1 MIFKKIVQ
9 TTSIVTMG
17 TLLLSACGSSSD
29 DKDKNSDKEDQT
41 TTLTGVFIDSE
52 VANIAYKTATID
64 GFTTSKGEFQYLDGE
79 SVVFSVGD
87 IELPSVKAQSVITP
101 LDITKASDIDDTQT
115 ANIAR
120 FLQSLDS
127 DLDTDGIQIDAKAH
141 EKAKELIIENVD
153 FNDTSGFE
161 SAVSQLIAD
170 SGSSIKE
177 LVSKSAAIKHVQ
189 DTLDSFSK
197 AKNRFFE
204 SELVGKTY
212 YNTYFD
218 EDQGNKWVLQK
229 IEFNENNQGTFTT
242 GDSVTASTYSVIN
255 GLLKFAY
262 NGRVDFAKI
271 QTFNSSLD
279 AYEICWLERIDE
291 NIVCSGNSIDYLF
304 SDEQKAKSY
313 INNKNQ
319 GTTNNTEFTAEM
331 VLGKTFYNVYS
342 DSDAGG
348 KWVVETIVITDG
360 NSYTIS
366 QGNLSRTDTYAI
378 VDGTIRLDEEGDD
391 ASFIKIQSFDDT
403 LDAYKTC
410 WLGSATEN
418 ADCTNEGIEYL
429 FSDEQKAQSYSDKL
443 NGASGSDVTNTFTTE
458 NVVDQTYY
466 MVYNEKDDGGSDEWK
481 TETISFDADSNYTYD
496 EKIEDKEIES
506 GNYKIENGY
515 IVLDV
520 GEGVSEFI
528 SIKSYD
534 KDLSAYSVCW
544 NKDKL
549 DKCEGSL
556 ILFFLDSTK
565 ADEYIKSQKEPLT
578 TLNINLV
585 GKTASSVITKTGCDT
600 TNSWDYSFTDTQITQ
615 TGNDIWDDECKTGK
629 DRTININASSIQEG
643 DDYAFSCK
651 NYPVCTEDDFNKVL
665 TYKDGGRSIVSTIT
679 LSQVDGIVI
688 TYNSVTTENNIATVT
703 NEVITIQ

>member
-1 MIFKKIVQ
+1 MVFKKIVQ

-127 DLDTDGIQIDAKAH
+127 DLDTDGIQIDDKAH

-342 DSDAGG
+342 DRDSGD

-410 WLGSATEN
+410 WLGSATESAN
-418 ADCTNEGIEYL
+418 CSDDGIEYL
-429 FSDEQKAQSYSDKL
+429 FTDEQKAINL
-443 NGASGSDVTNTFTTE
+443 
-458 NVVDQTYY
+458 
-466 MVYNEKDDGGSDEWK
+466 
-481 TETISFDADSNYTYD
+481 ADS
-496 EKIEDKEIES
+496 K
-506 GNYKIENGY
+506 NGF
-515 IVLDV
+515 
-520 GEGVSEFI
+520 S
-528 SIKSYD
+528 
-534 KDLSAYSVCW
+534 
-544 NKDKL
+544 
-549 DKCEGSL
+549 
-556 ILFFLDSTK
+556 
-565 ADEYIKSQKEPLT
+565 
-578 TLNINLV
+578 INLV